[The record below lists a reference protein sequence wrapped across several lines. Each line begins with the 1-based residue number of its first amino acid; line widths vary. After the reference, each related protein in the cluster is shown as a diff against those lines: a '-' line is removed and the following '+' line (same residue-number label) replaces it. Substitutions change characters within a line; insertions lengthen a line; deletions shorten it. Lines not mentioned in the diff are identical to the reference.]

1 MDKIKKAIDMMV
13 AKANEEDEN
22 FSLEDGDLVG
32 VFNDAVIVISLN
44 DNNVRY
50 NIIAGVPDKFDYNLD
65 LLEEKE

>member
-50 NIIAGVPDKFDYNLD
+50 NIIAGAPDKFDYNLD